1 MGRGPQ
7 ARWWGLRPFRHR
19 PDPDPVRLQ
28 LSCASLDAVV
38 NYFVSNTNRRL
49 VPFRLDEDYEKV
61 LGAASG
67 NRGAPAP
74 TGHPWANAQP
84 PHLL

>member
-1 MGRGPQ
+1 M
-7 ARWWGLRPFRHR
+7 
-19 PDPDPVRLQ
+19 RLQ